1 MKLEELAQVMIGILT
16 KREMDEKGK
25 NRYRL
30 FSLKN
35 YEEKKEY
42 EEIIANKELNNKLT
56 QKGDLLFRLLC
67 PNKIIHVD
75 EKLEGILVS
84 SQFCIIR
91 VQKEKIDPIILKWYL
106 ESPKANED
114 LNTKTT
120 GSIIK
125 TVPVANLKTLNI
137 PSIDPKE
144 QEKMKRLILLWEK
157 EKEISKKILEEKEKM
172 YNSYLEEKINK
183 KEKISWDD
191 FLIKQLLLQGVLAG
205 LDMALQL
212 HLQKKEQ
219 ILC

>member
-56 QKGDLLFRLLC
+56 QKGDLLFLLLC

-106 ESPKANED
+106 ESQQGKAQIATEQI
-114 LNTKTT
+114 
-120 GSIIK
+120 GSSIQKISI
-125 TVPVANLKTLNI
+125 AALKKIEI
-137 PSIDPKE
+137 PQIDINK
-144 QEKMKRLILLWEK
+144 QEKIKDLIEVWENEKKVMQDIIETK
-157 EKEISKKILEEKEKM
+157 EMIYENIIEQLVEEEK
-172 YNSYLEEKINK
+172 
-183 KEKISWDD
+183 
-191 FLIKQLLLQGVLAG
+191 
-205 LDMALQL
+205 
-212 HLQKKEQ
+212 
-219 ILC
+219 

>member
-16 KREMDEKGK
+16 KREIDEKGK

-42 EEIIANKELNNKLT
+42 EEIITNKELNSKLT
-56 QKGDLLFRLLC
+56 KKGDLLFRLLC

-75 EKLEGILVS
+75 EKLEGILVP

-144 QEKMKRLILLWEK
+144 QEKMKKLILLWEK

-172 YNSYLEEKINK
+172 YNFYLEEKINK
-183 KEKISWDD
+183 KENDIG
-191 FLIKQLLLQGVLAG
+191 I
-205 LDMALQL
+205 
-212 HLQKKEQ
+212 
-219 ILC
+219 